1 MDKYINVLFQN
12 KNFITLDDIKDN
24 LVELKALAAS
34 IQHTKAK
41 GTRTIRDKAKG
52 LKTTKDAL
60 VLLRRILR
68 HKNKALVYSRKN
80 RKINGKWRIE
90 LVYFS
95 LF

>member
-12 KNFITLDDIKDN
+12 KNFITLDVIKDN

-34 IQHTKAK
+34 IQHTKSK

-68 HKNKALVYSRKN
+68 HKNKALIYSRKN
-80 RKINGKWRIE
+80 RKVNGKWRIE
-90 LVYFS
+90 YQYKICA
-95 LF
+95 